1 MSPRGQDV
9 PAQVAWLASL
19 LGLVLSCSAVVLRD
33 FFFLIAVLLR
43 YTHHTV
49 DSS

>member
-33 FFFLIAVLLR
+33 FFFN
-43 YTHHTV
+43 
-49 DSS
+49 SSFLKVVKIIIN